1 MIRRRA
7 CHSPQMGNLGLGSAA
22 VPPPSNWR
30 AAVAS
35 SSSANVTLNIHSLN
49 ESQGQAAA
57 SRCKHARVFLQ
68 GGLWTTGDAVRAL
81 VRPVHPDRKRLK
93 AAVEGKGKGHLHLR

>member
-49 ESQGQAAA
+49 ESQAAA
-57 SRCKHARVFLQ
+57 SRCEHARVFLQ

-81 VRPVHPDRKRLK
+81 VRPAHPDRKRLK